1 MSKAARVVAFLDASV
16 LYPAL
21 LRSFLM
27 HLALRDLFQ
36 PRWSDHVHEEWIAAL
51 LRNRPDLTRAQL
63 ARTRRLMDEHVDDA
77 LVSGYEHLID
87 QLTLPDPKDRHVL
100 AAAIHVGANVIVTI
114 NLRDFP
120 ADALATYEIEAQHPD
135 TFVSALFDEYQDDAV
150 AALREMQADLQKPP
164 VSKPELLA
172 SLARQG
178 LAQTVTEL
186 HRLIMSDQ

>member
-1 MSKAARVVAFLDASV
+1 MREIARVVAFLDASV

-21 LRSFLM
+21 LRNFLM

-36 PRWSDHVHEEWIAAL
+36 ARWSDRVQEEWISAL

-63 ARTRRLMDEHVDDA
+63 ARTRRLMDEHLDDV

-87 QLTLPDPKDRHVL
+87 GLTLPDPKDRHVL
-100 AAAIHVGANVIVTI
+100 AAAILGGANVIVTI

-120 ADALATYEIEAQHPD
+120 AAVLATYEIEAQHPD
-135 TFVSALFDEYQDDAV
+135 TFVSELLDEYQDDAV
-150 AALREMQADLQKPP
+150 AALREMQADLKNPP
-164 VSKPELLA
+164 VSMPELLA

-186 HRLIMSDQ
+186 RPRIMPDQ

>member
-1 MSKAARVVAFLDASV
+1 MSEAARVVAFLDASV

-21 LRSFLM
+21 LRNFLM

-36 PRWSDHVHEEWIAAL
+36 PRWSHHVHEEWIAAL
-51 LRNRPDLTRAQL
+51 LRNRPDLTHAQL

-77 LVSGYEHLID
+77 LVSGYEHLTG
-87 QLTLPDPKDRHVL
+87 QLTLPDRKDRHVL
-100 AAAIHVGANVIVTI
+100 AAAIHSGANVIVTI

-120 ADALATYEIEAQHPD
+120 ADVLASYGIEAQHPD
-135 TFVSALFDEYQDDAV
+135 TFVSELLDEYQDDAV
-150 AALREMQADLQKPP
+150 AALREMQADLKNPP
-164 VSKPELLA
+164 VSMPELLA

-186 HRLIMSDQ
+186 RPQIMPDQ